1 MPPIPMTHA
10 FPMNTDVLSIS
21 ERLAL
26 IEEEYI
32 AIEAALNSGG
42 TFQGQDVVRM
52 RRLSQK
58 PNSLRDL
65 EIIRHPEVPAGT
77 QAKKWAMSHARVS
90 QIKSNGSARIYQF
103 PRHE

>member
-1 MPPIPMTHA
+1 MKQA
-10 FPMNTDVLSIS
+10 FRMDTDSLSIS

-32 AIEAALNSGG
+32 AIESALKNGQ
-42 TFQGQDVVRM
+42 TFDGQDVVRV

-65 EIIRHPEVPAGT
+65 DIIRHPEVATTT
-77 QAKKWAMSHARVS
+77 QSKKWGMSHARVS
-90 QIKSNGSARIYQF
+90 QIKATGSARIYQF
-103 PRHE
+103 PKHQ